1 MNKISVSGGL
11 LLGKFPSGKV
21 VVQPEDSS
29 ISNRNVFVVGGPGSL
44 KTQSYVLPNVIN
56 QEQSSIVVTDPKGE
70 IYELTNETKK
80 AQGYKTIVV
89 NFKDFLCS
97 ARYNP
102 LLYIR
107 KSNDTNNIANRIV
120 TAKNNPKRKDFWV
133 NAQISLL
140 NSLMKYIYFEY
151 EPRIR
156 TIESILD
163 FLEEFDPRFN
173 EKGISQLDEQFE
185 QLPEGHEAKRSY
197 YLGFRQARSEAR
209 PNIVISLL
217 TTLQDFIDKDVA
229 TFTSTNDFFFEELG
243 SEKICLY
250 VLISPLDNTWEGL
263 INLFFQQMFT
273 ELYLLGDKHG
283 AKLPQPCVMIL
294 DEFVN
299 LGYFPT
305 YENFLATC
313 RGYGISVSSLIQS
326 IPQLQE
332 LYGDKKA
339 KAIIGNHAIK
349 ICLGGVEETTAEY
362 FSRLVGD
369 TTIKVYT
376 GGTSESKS
384 SSKNNQRSGSTSEQ
398 YSYQKRRLITEGEVL
413 NLQESDK
420 GRKSIV
426 VIQGK
431 PYLLHK
437 IPQFELYGDL
447 LAKHRQ
453 SQHMYQSKATT
464 FSQIALATMT
474 EVYHKK
480 RHELKLLKTQ
490 EMMRDDCSKKDI
502 TFESEAEEIR
512 KQEAEKL
519 AILQAVSNQF
529 EEEETQPKMEGT
541 LPF

>member
-1 MNKISVSGGL
+1 
-11 LLGKFPSGKV
+11 
-21 VVQPEDSS
+21 
-29 ISNRNVFVVGGPGSL
+29 
-44 KTQSYVLPNVIN
+44 
-56 QEQSSIVVTDPKGE
+56 
-70 IYELTNETKK
+70 
-80 AQGYKTIVV
+80 
-89 NFKDFLCS
+89 
-97 ARYNP
+97 
-102 LLYIR
+102 
-107 KSNDTNNIANRIV
+107 
-120 TAKNNPKRKDFWV
+120 
-133 NAQISLL
+133 
-140 NSLMKYIYFEY
+140 
-151 EPRIR
+151 
-156 TIESILD
+156 
-163 FLEEFDPRFN
+163 
-173 EKGISQLDEQFE
+173 
-185 QLPEGHEAKRSY
+185 
-197 YLGFRQARSEAR
+197 
-209 PNIVISLL
+209 
-217 TTLQDFIDKDVA
+217 
-229 TFTSTNDFFFEELG
+229 
-243 SEKICLY
+243 
-250 VLISPLDNTWEGL
+250 
-263 INLFFQQMFT
+263 MFT

-453 SQHMYQSKATT
+453 SQLMYQSTT
-464 FSQIALATMT
+464 TIFSREALATMT
-474 EVYHKK
+474 EVHHKK
-480 RHELKLLKTQ
+480 KHELKLLKTQ